1 MMVKKLKFDL
11 SIFFTEKDWDMM
23 FDNVLIETKAFWT
36 IRMSYLTKQ
45 NNVHFSKGF
54 NHDFGQ
60 KVEISSLFQKWT

>member
-1 MMVKKLKFDL
+1 
-11 SIFFTEKDWDMM
+11 M